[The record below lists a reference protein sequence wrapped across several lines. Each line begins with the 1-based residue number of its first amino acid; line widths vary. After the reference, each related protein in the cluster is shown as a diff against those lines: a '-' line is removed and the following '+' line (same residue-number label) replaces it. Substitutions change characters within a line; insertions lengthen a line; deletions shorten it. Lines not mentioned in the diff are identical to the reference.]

1 MHRLQMGIVEAT
13 QPEERLW
20 GRVPQGAFQRLEPD
34 EAKVSRPV
42 PRGGGGGNTAPLP
55 DTGATKHCCGLEEM
69 SHTLGRLRPNA
80 VRSGQRSRS
89 TD

>member
-1 MHRLQMGIVEAT
+1 VHRLQMGIVEAT
-13 QPEERLW
+13 QPEERPW

-55 DTGATKHCCGLEEM
+55 DTGATKHETGLKKK
-69 SHTLGRLRPNA
+69 SHKLFQLRPNA
-80 VRSGQRSRS
+80 VRSWQRSRS